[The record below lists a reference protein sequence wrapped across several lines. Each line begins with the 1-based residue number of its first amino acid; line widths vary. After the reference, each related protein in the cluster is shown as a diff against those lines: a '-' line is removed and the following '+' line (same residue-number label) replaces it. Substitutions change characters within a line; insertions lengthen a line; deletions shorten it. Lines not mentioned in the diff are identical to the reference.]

1 MGFLPDGT
9 YDVIVVDAEN
19 TEDGDVT
26 IELTITL
33 GPFVGHVI
41 SLRGRHVD
49 DRRRDASP
57 VGPIALLGVPGTLR
71 VRDGRPSF
79 RPEAT

>member
-1 MGFLPDGT
+1 VQYLPDGI
-9 YDVIVVDAEN
+9 YDVIVVDADD
-19 TEDGDVT
+19 TDDGDMK

-49 DRRRDASP
+49 EHRRDATQSDP
-57 VGPIALLGVPGTLR
+57 VALLGVPGTLR
-71 VRDGRPSF
+71 VRDGAPSF
-79 RPEAT
+79 RPETM